1 MKKNVHEIEIKLEK
15 EWVDAIDKAFS
26 EKKKDL
32 KVDGFRKGA
41 IPKDVY
47 IKKFGIESLYDDAIN
62 IVMNDAFKKA
72 LDESKLEPVIQPQVN
87 VTGVSDTNLIL
98 KFQIVTKPEVKL
110 GKYKNLGVKKEK
122 ATATAAEVNEE
133 IEALKTRFAEQV
145 VKDKG
150 SVENGDTAVINFEGY
165 VDGEKL
171 EGGSG
176 DKFPLEI
183 GSNSFIPGFE
193 EKLIGAKVGD
203 KLKLD
208 LKFPENYVDHL
219 KNKDVTFEVEV
230 IEITVK
236 KLPELNKDFY
246 EDLGYKDIKDE
257 KQFKDEIK
265 KSVLTR
271 KEQELEDKYIDA
283 CLEEAAKNMTVDIN
297 EEITHE
303 EIHRMIDQYKRQLE
317 MQGMSLEMYYEMT
330 GTKEEDLHKQM
341 EDEALKRVKYRYLL
355 EEIANKEE
363 IDFTKKEIDAKVK
376 ELSKNYGIS
385 EKELLEAY
393 GNTDIIKY
401 DMKMHKALEI
411 MKENN

>member
-219 KNKDVTFEVEV
+219 KGKDVTFEVEV
-230 IEITVK
+230 IEITIK

>member
-15 EWVDAIDKAFS
+15 EWVDALDKAFT

-41 IPKDVY
+41 ILKDIY

-133 IEALKTRFAEQV
+133 IETLKTRFAEQV
-145 VKDKG
+145 VKEKG

-219 KNKDVTFEVEV
+219 KGKDVTFEVEV

-257 KQFKDEIK
+257 KQFKEEIK
-265 KSVLTR
+265 KSILTR

-283 CLEEAAKNMTVDIN
+283 CLEAAAKNMTVDIN

-317 MQGMSLEMYYEMT
+317 MQGMTLEMYYEMT

>member
-133 IEALKTRFAEQV
+133 IETLKTRFAEQV
-145 VKDKG
+145 VKEKG

-219 KNKDVTFEVEV
+219 KGKDVTFEVEV

-257 KQFKDEIK
+257 KQFKEEIK
-265 KSVLTR
+265 KSILTR

>member
-15 EWVDAIDKAFS
+15 EWVDALDKAFT

-257 KQFKDEIK
+257 KQFKEEIK
-265 KSVLTR
+265 KSILTR

-376 ELSKNYGIS
+376 ELAKNYGIS

>member
-257 KQFKDEIK
+257 KQFKEEIK
-265 KSVLTR
+265 KSILTR

>member
-15 EWVDAIDKAFS
+15 EWVDALDKAFT

-41 IPKDVY
+41 IPKDIY

-133 IEALKTRFAEQV
+133 IETLKTRFAEQV
-145 VKDKG
+145 VKEKG

-219 KNKDVTFEVEV
+219 KGKDVTFEVEV

-257 KQFKDEIK
+257 KQFKEEIK
-265 KSVLTR
+265 KSILTR

-283 CLEEAAKNMTVDIN
+283 CLEAAAKNMTVDIN

-317 MQGMSLEMYYEMT
+317 MQGMTLEMYYEMT

>member
-15 EWVDAIDKAFS
+15 EWVDALDKAFT

-41 IPKDVY
+41 IPKDIY

-133 IEALKTRFAEQV
+133 IETLKTRFAEQV
-145 VKDKG
+145 VKEKG

-219 KNKDVTFEVEV
+219 KGKDVTFEVEV

-257 KQFKDEIK
+257 KQFKEEIK
-265 KSVLTR
+265 KSILTR

-283 CLEEAAKNMTVDIN
+283 CLEAAAKNMTVDIN

-317 MQGMSLEMYYEMT
+317 MQGMTLEMYYEMT

-363 IDFTKKEIDAKVK
+363 IDFTKKEVDAKVK

>member
-15 EWVDAIDKAFS
+15 EWVDALDKAFT

-41 IPKDVY
+41 IPKDIY

-133 IEALKTRFAEQV
+133 IETLKTRFAEQV
-145 VKDKG
+145 VKEKG

-219 KNKDVTFEVEV
+219 KGKDVTFEVEV

-257 KQFKDEIK
+257 KQFKEEIK
-265 KSVLTR
+265 KSILTR

-283 CLEEAAKNMTVDIN
+283 CLEAAAKNMTVDIN

-376 ELSKNYGIS
+376 ELAKNYGIS

>member
-1 MKKNVHEIEIKLEK
+1 MKKNMHEIEVKLEK
-15 EWVDAIDKAFS
+15 EWVDALDKAFID
-26 EKKKDL
+26 KKKDI

-47 IKKFGIESLYDDAIN
+47 LKKFGIESLYDEAIN

-72 LDESKLEPVIQPQVN
+72 LDDSKLEPVVQPKVN

-98 KFQIVTKPEVKL
+98 KFEILTKPEVKL
-110 GKYKNLGVKKEK
+110 GKYKGLGIKKEK
-122 ATATAAEVNEE
+122 ASVTDDELNSE
-133 IEALKTRFAEQV
+133 IESLKERYAEQV
-145 VKDKG
+145 VKEKG
-150 SVENGDTAVINFEGY
+150 KVEMGDTAVINFIGY

-176 DKFPLEI
+176 EKFPLEI

-193 EKLIGAKVGD
+193 EKLMGSKVGD

-208 LKFPENYVDHL
+208 LKFPDNYVEHL
-219 KNKDVTFEVEV
+219 KNKDVTFDVEV

-236 KLPELNKDFY
+236 KLPELGKDFY

-257 KQFKDEIK
+257 KSFKEEIK
-265 KSVLTR
+265 KSILTR
-271 KEQELEDKYIDA
+271 KEQEIEDKFIDS
-283 CLEEAAKNMTVDIN
+283 CLEEASKNLEVDIN

-317 MQGMSLEMYYEMT
+317 MQGMTLEMYYEMT

-341 EDEALKRVKYRYLL
+341 EEEALKRVKYRYLL

-363 IDFTKKEIDAKVK
+363 FDFTKKEVDDKVK
-376 ELSKNYGIS
+376 ELAKNYGIS
-385 EKELLEAY
+385 EKELLDAY
-393 GNTDIIKY
+393 GNIEIIKY
-401 DMKMHKALEI
+401 DMKMHKALETI
-411 MKENN
+411 KENN

>member
-257 KQFKDEIK
+257 KQFKEEIK
-265 KSVLTR
+265 KSILTR

-376 ELSKNYGIS
+376 ELAKNYGIS

>member
-15 EWVDAIDKAFS
+15 EWVDALDKAFI

-47 IKKFGIESLYDDAIN
+47 IKKIGIESLYDDAIN

-133 IEALKTRFAEQV
+133 IETLKTRFAEQV

-208 LKFPENYVDHL
+208 LKFPENYVEHL
-219 KNKDVTFEVEV
+219 KGKDVTFEVEV

-257 KQFKDEIK
+257 KQFKEEIK
-265 KSVLTR
+265 KSILTR

-376 ELSKNYGIS
+376 ELAKNYGIS

>member
-15 EWVDAIDKAFS
+15 EWVDALDKAFT

-257 KQFKDEIK
+257 KQFKEEIK
-265 KSVLTR
+265 KSILTR